1 MAKKNETFES
11 LIKNINEIIEKL
23 ENNEIELDKAVELY
37 DECVEKIKQ
46 AEKILNT
53 TEGKIKKIVEKLN
66 TFETEDFVINN
77 D

>member
-37 DECVEKIKQ
+37 DECVEK
-46 AEKILNT
+46 
-53 TEGKIKKIVEKLN
+53 LN